1 MTSKT
6 SFEVMGY
13 LISLN
18 SFRTNDKKFKE
29 TLQKICMEHTAIT
42 RSEFRFPY
50 SRDTIYFKTDS
61 PLMTYDEKEQPCTL
75 ENLLQNNVTIKGTIF
90 QYNFE
95 SQGKKI
101 IGVSVKIREVKGMG
115 SNIVKLSP
123 HKINHS

>member
-1 MTSKT
+1 
-6 SFEVMGY
+6 
-13 LISLN
+13 
-18 SFRTNDKKFKE
+18 
-29 TLQKICMEHTAIT
+29 
-42 RSEFRFPY
+42 
-50 SRDTIYFKTDS
+50 
-61 PLMTYDEKEQPCTL
+61 MTYDEKEQPCTL